1 MRTIPTQ
8 EELNRIGEEVDETI
22 LEFLN
27 EHKGKSGTPSLAMI
41 ALAARTSP
49 YVVMQRLRE
58 LGREEEPETSTEKR
72 KHKQPQTAAAGLNG
86 NDRTFLRSCGVQ
98 ADD

>member
-8 EELNRIGEEVDETI
+8 EELNRIGEEVDEAI

-27 EHKGKSGTPSLAMI
+27 EHKSESGTPSLAMI
-41 ALAARTSP
+41 ALAAKTSP

-58 LGREEEPETSTEKR
+58 LGREEEPETSTETIKR
-72 KHKQPQTAAAGLNG
+72 EHRPQTAAGFG
-86 NDRTFLRSCGVQ
+86 GGDREFLQQCGV
-98 ADD
+98 AAEG

>member
-27 EHKGKSGTPSLAMI
+27 EHKGESGTPSLAMI

-58 LGREEEPETSTEKR
+58 LGQEEKPETSTETR
-72 KHKQPQTAAAGLNG
+72 KQKQRKTATGFTG
-86 NDRTFLRSCGVQ
+86 GDRNFLRQCGV
-98 ADD
+98 AVGD